1 MSFQRILAVLL
12 VLIMLLLVVGCGN
25 DNTSDNTSSNTTSNV
40 TATVPDVALLY
51 AASDSLNPYKA
62 ETSINR
68 QLSFLMYDPLV
79 KLDPEFQPQFY
90 LAKSVDFDKNDCLI
104 TLKDAVFSDGTP
116 VTAEDVVYSLKLALG
131 CELTAYKHQLKDV
144 KSYKATE
151 DGKVLVTLSKADP
164 YFANLLDFPI
174 IKKDTDTL
182 TDENKIALPPIGSG
196 AYIFDTEEKAL
207 TVNAKYS
214 FNAPSVK
221 TIKLINAPDEAVE
234 KYNLEVSN
242 VSIYYTDLADGIIPP
257 MSGNIS
263 SVNLNNLVYLGAN
276 LDNTFLENAK
286 MRYALAIAVD
296 RTSICNEAYF
306 EYATPATGLFNS
318 AWNDAGSLQNLTKT
332 ADSEN
337 VVAILEDIGYNS
349 KDDEGFFVNS
359 KGKPITFKLIVNQ
372 ENPRRLKTAD
382 LVKQQL
388 ETAGFKINLEV
399 LEWNKYVEA
408 LTYDNYDLYIAETQ
422 LPKNMDVTELVTT
435 SGSLAYGIPALK
447 QAPSSNEKTEGD
459 ASDEKVENNGDDN
472 GTEDK
477 TPADTTPSVPLNVS
491 SIPLLDKAVK
501 GFYADDMSLV
511 DIINAFNAEI
521 PIIPLCHRQ
530 GLVACSSKI
539 NSINMSSV
547 SDAYFGFKNIK

>member
-1 MSFQRILAVLL
+1 MNIKKIIAISMA
-12 VLIMLLLVVGCGN
+12 LIMLLSAVGCDN
-25 DNTSDNTSSNTTSNV
+25 DDTLDNTSSNSTSNV
-40 TATVPDVALLY
+40 TATVPEVTLLY

-68 QLSFLMYDPLV
+68 QLSSLMYDPLV
-79 KLDPEFQPQFY
+79 KLDPEFQPQFC
-90 LAKSVDFDKNDCLI
+90 LAKSVDFDKKDCII
-104 TLKDAVFSDGTP
+104 TLKDAVFSDGTA
-116 VTAEDVVYSLKLALG
+116 VTAEDVVYSMKLAMES
-131 CELTAYKHQLKDV
+131 ELTAYKQQLKNV
-144 KSYKATE
+144 KSYKSTE
-151 DGKVLVTLSKADP
+151 DGKILVTLAKSDP

-174 IKKDTDTL
+174 IKKSTDTL
-182 TDENKIALPPIGSG
+182 TDENKITLPPIGSG
-196 AYIFDTEEKAL
+196 AYIFDTKEKVL
-207 TVNAKYS
+207 SVNTNYS
-214 FNAPSVK
+214 FNAPKVK
-221 TIKLINAPDEAVE
+221 TVKLINAPDKVVE
-234 KYNLEVSN
+234 KYNLEVSK
-242 VSIYYTDLADGIIPP
+242 VSIYYTDLADGVIPP

-276 LDNTFLENAK
+276 LDNTFLENSNI
-286 MRYALAIAVD
+286 RYALAIAVD
-296 RTSICNEAYF
+296 RTAICNEAYF

-332 ADSEN
+332 ADLEN

-359 KGKPITFKLIVNQ
+359 KGKAITFKLIVNK
-372 ENPRRLKTAD
+372 ENPRRLKAAE

-388 ETAGFKINLEV
+388 EIAGFKIDLEV

-435 SGSLAYGIPALK
+435 GGSLAYGIPALK
-447 QAPSSNEKTEGD
+447 PAPSTEQKPDVGS
-459 ASDEKVENNGDDN
+459 SDEKAESNKNKPETGYKKP
-472 GTEDK
+472 T
-477 TPADTTPSVPLNVS
+477 DTVVPPSNIS

-501 GFYADDMSLV
+501 GFYTEDMSLV
-511 DIINAFNAEI
+511 DIINAFNAET

-539 NSINMSSV
+539 NSNNMSSV